1 MCAFSHLP
9 VTAHCCGRE
18 GPISTKSTL
27 ALWVRVLGGAV
38 RRYRQRPE
46 GLPPRER
53 GAPGGVCLPPLPC
66 TPAFLHPASLQFP
79 RGRVL
84 FSVRVCGHLLLGLWG
99 PGPVSHPGQ
108 ESAAGSREVKLGW
121 LGLRMGSVH
130 DAPWSSVSPGPSLCP
145 CVGPGQEL
153 RPGCQHA
160 GPTCTGPEARPDPG
174 SWRLRSVQG
183 SALSPLSAV
192 SRTPGAPRFGE
203 GQARGS

>member
-27 ALWVRVLGGAV
+27 ALWVRVSGGAV

-108 ESAAGSREVKLGW
+108 ESAAGSCEVKLGW

-130 DAPWSSVSPGPSLCP
+130 DAPWSSVSPARASAR
-145 CVGPGQEL
+145 VRGQ
-153 RPGCQHA
+153 
-160 GPTCTGPEARPDPG
+160 AR
-174 SWRLRSVQG
+174 S
-183 SALSPLSAV
+183 SALGVSMQVPPALGRRLDRTQGHGASAV
-192 SRTPGAPRFGE
+192 SRAQPSAP
-203 GQARGS
+203 